1 MDSESDTAAKYL
13 KRAEQVRAIADR
25 ITPSSARKILIGIA
39 DDYERMAKTVA
50 AIEKV
55 ERNLA
60 DRNSKKEQT

>member
-50 AIEKV
+50 DIEKV

-60 DRNSKKEQT
+60 DRNSKKKQT

>member
-13 KRAEQVRAIADR
+13 KRAQQVRAIADR

-50 AIEKV
+50 DIEKV

>member
-13 KRAEQVRAIADR
+13 KRAEQVRAMADR

-50 AIEKV
+50 DIEKV

-60 DRNSKKEQT
+60 DRNSKKKQT

>member
-13 KRAEQVRAIADR
+13 KRAEQVRAMADR

-50 AIEKV
+50 DIEKV

>member
-50 AIEKV
+50 DIEKV